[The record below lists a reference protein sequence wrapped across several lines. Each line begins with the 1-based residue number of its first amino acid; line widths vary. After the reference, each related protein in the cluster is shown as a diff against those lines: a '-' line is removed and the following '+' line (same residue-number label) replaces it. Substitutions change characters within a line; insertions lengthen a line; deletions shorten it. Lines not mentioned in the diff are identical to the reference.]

1 MNSTQEQSQ
10 SRKSLFKTLPP
21 WVVIGISASLVIGV
35 GFGVIRWTAAQPETE
50 TPAPAVEAPQRLQVV
65 ALGRLEPQGEL
76 IKVGGAGGAR
86 IDRLLVKQGD
96 WVKANQILVYLDS
109 YDERLA
115 ERDLAASQLRESQ
128 VQLSAET
135 SFQKAQIEEAQTRI
149 RQIDQPQA
157 LEMQAQESR
166 IRELRATLSL
176 ARQDLKR
183 DQQLQREGA
192 IAQQDLDRQITQVEE
207 VEAQLKTA
215 EATLAQ
221 LNIARSSNL
230 TNATAQ
236 LKAAEANMPLSQ
248 VRTAVE
254 SARQNLKLAE
264 ARLENTIIRA
274 PQEGRVLRIITQQG
288 ESIPSA
294 PTGGDEGI
302 LELGNTRQMM
312 VVAEVYES
320 DVDLVKVGQK
330 VTIASRNGAF
340 TDILTGEVAE
350 VGWQIF
356 KNNVLDDDPAANAD
370 ARIVEVKIRLDQGDR
385 VEGLTNLQVDVR
397 IEV

>member
-176 ARQDLKR
+176 ARQDLTR

>member
-1 MNSTQEQSQ
+1 MLATIQH
-10 SRKSLFKTLPP
+10 R
-21 WVVIGISASLVIGV
+21 GC
-35 GFGVIRWTAAQPETE
+35 
-50 TPAPAVEAPQRLQVV
+50 
-65 ALGRLEPQGEL
+65 
-76 IKVGGAGGAR
+76 R

-176 ARQDLKR
+176 ARQDLTR

>member
-10 SRKSLFKTLPP
+10 SKKSLFNTLPP

-35 GFGVIRWTAAQPETE
+35 GFGIIRWTAAQPETE
-50 TPAPAVEAPQRLQVV
+50 TPTPTVEAPQRLQVV

-183 DQQLQREGA
+183 DQQLQQEGA

-221 LNIARSSNL
+221 LKIARSSNL

-254 SARQNLKLAE
+254 SARQNLKLVE

-370 ARIVEVKIRLDQGDR
+370 ARIVEVKIRIDQSDR

>member
-10 SRKSLFKTLPP
+10 SKKSLFNTLPP

-35 GFGVIRWTAAQPETE
+35 GFGIIRWTAAQPETE
-50 TPAPAVEAPQRLQVV
+50 TPTPTVEAPQRLQVV

-183 DQQLQREGA
+183 DQQLQQEGA

-221 LNIARSSNL
+221 LKIARSSNL

-370 ARIVEVKIRLDQGDR
+370 ARIVEVKIRIDQSDR

>member
-1 MNSTQEQSQ
+1 MNSTQEQSK
-10 SRKSLFKTLPP
+10 SRSLFSTLPP
-21 WVVIGISASLVIGV
+21 WLVVGVSASLVIGL
-35 GFGVIRWTAAQPETE
+35 GLGISRWSAAQPENE
-50 TPAPAVEAPQRLQVV
+50 TPSPAVQVPQRVQVV
-65 ALGRLEPQGEL
+65 ALGRLEPQGEI

-115 ERDLAASQLRESQ
+115 ERDLAASQLGESE

-135 SFQKAQIEEAQTRI
+135 AFQKAQIEEAQTRI

-176 ARQDLKR
+176 ARQDLTR

-192 IAQQDLDRQITQVEE
+192 IAQQDLDRQTTQVKE

-221 LNIARSSNL
+221 LKIARSTDL

-264 ARLENTIIRA
+264 ARLENTLIRA
-274 PQEGRVLRIITQQG
+274 PQEGRVLRIITHQG

-294 PTGGDEGI
+294 PTGGDEGV

-320 DVDLVKVGQK
+320 DVDLVKLGQK
-330 VTIASRNGAF
+330 ATIASRNGAF
-340 TDILTGEVAE
+340 TDILTGEVVE

-370 ARIVEVKIRLDQGDR
+370 ARIVEVKIRLDQADR

>member
-10 SRKSLFKTLPP
+10 SKKSLFNTLPP
-21 WVVIGISASLVIGV
+21 WAVIGVSASLVIGV
-35 GFGVIRWTAAQPETE
+35 GFGIIRWTAAQPETE
-50 TPAPAVEAPQRLQVV
+50 TPTPTVEAPQRLQVV

-183 DQQLQREGA
+183 DQQLQQEGA

-221 LNIARSSNL
+221 LKIARSSNL

-254 SARQNLKLAE
+254 SARQNLKLVE

-370 ARIVEVKIRLDQGDR
+370 ARIVEVKIRIDQSDR

>member
-10 SRKSLFKTLPP
+10 SKKSLFNTLPP
-21 WVVIGISASLVIGV
+21 WAVIGVSASLVIGV
-35 GFGVIRWTAAQPETE
+35 GFGIIRWTAAQPETE
-50 TPAPAVEAPQRLQVV
+50 TPTPTVEAPQRLQVV

-183 DQQLQREGA
+183 DQQLQQEGA

-221 LNIARSSNL
+221 LKIARSSNL

-330 VTIASRNGAF
+330 ATIASRNGAF

-370 ARIVEVKIRLDQGDR
+370 ARIVEVKIRIDQSDR

>member
-10 SRKSLFKTLPP
+10 SKKSLFNTLPP
-21 WVVIGISASLVIGV
+21 WAVIGVSASLVIGV
-35 GFGVIRWTAAQPETE
+35 GFGIIRWTAAQPETE
-50 TPAPAVEAPQRLQVV
+50 TPTPTVEAPQRLQVV

-115 ERDLAASQLRESQ
+115 ERDLATSQLRESQ

-183 DQQLQREGA
+183 DQQLQQEGA

-221 LNIARSSNL
+221 LKIARSSNL

-330 VTIASRNGAF
+330 ATIASRNGAF

-370 ARIVEVKIRLDQGDR
+370 ARIVEVKIRIDQSDR